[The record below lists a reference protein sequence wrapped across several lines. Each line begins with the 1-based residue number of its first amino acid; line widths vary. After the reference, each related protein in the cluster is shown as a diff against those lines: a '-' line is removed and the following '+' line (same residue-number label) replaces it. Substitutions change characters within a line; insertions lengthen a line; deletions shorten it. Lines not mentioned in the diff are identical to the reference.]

1 MKQRHNNWFIRIFS
15 YPVVVKDLLISFVKE
30 DFVGDLEFA
39 SLKKLNSDFFPASGK
54 SRHADVIYEI
64 TSHGQTSYIYLFI
77 EFQSTADRFMPL
89 RMARYVL
96 EFYDELRRSSKQK
109 YLNPSFCILLYSG
122 EPKWNAPEKLSDLL
136 LESSIPKEF
145 LPEFR
150 YYKIAINEIP
160 KRDLVKLR
168 NTVSAVFYIE
178 NNNPSGI
185 NKNYDELVYILREV
199 IRKTGGVEIIQ
210 QIMDRIFEI
219 YKLPQNSKMINSVED
234 IMEVKNM
241 LETKT
246 KIWEKEI
253 LEKGKEEGRE
263 EGFEKGI
270 KKGIEKGIKQGID
283 IGIEKTAINMIKIG
297 ETDSKIALYT
307 GLPVEQIVELRTRI
321 QKEDRH

>member
-1 MKQRHNNWFIRIFS
+1 MRIFS
-15 YPVVVKDLLISFVKE
+15 YPAVIKDLLMSFVHEDFVKDL
-30 DFVGDLEFA
+30 EFD
-39 SLKKLNSDFFPASGK
+39 SLKRLNPDFFPASEK

-77 EFQSTADRFMPL
+77 EFQSTVDRFMSL

-96 EFYDELRRSSKQK
+96 EFYDELRRCGKQK
-109 YLNPSFCILLYSG
+109 LLNPCFAILLYSG
-122 EPKWNAPEKLSDLL
+122 ELIWNAPEKLSDLL

-150 YYKIAINEIP
+150 YYKIAINEIS
-160 KRDLVKLR
+160 KRDLLRLR
-168 NTVSAVFYIE
+168 NAVSAVFYIE
-178 NNNPSGI
+178 NSNPSEI

-199 IRKTGGVEIIQ
+199 IEKTCGVEIIQ
-210 QIMDRIFEI
+210 QIMNRIFEI
-219 YKLPQNSKMINSVED
+219 YQLPQNSKTITSIED

-253 LEKGKEEGRE
+253 LEKGIKKGKEEGKA

-270 KKGIEKGIKQGID
+270 KKGIEN
-283 IGIEKTAINMIKIG
+283 TAINMIKIG
-297 ETDSKIALYT
+297 ETDSKIALCT
-307 GLPVEQIVELRTRI
+307 GLSVEQIVELRTRI
-321 QKEDRH
+321 QKENR